1 MLYCCTKHPYG
12 SSNSIYLLLTIR
24 VLISL
29 MDAEWLGLAE
39 IVMCGL
45 CLSVCLIIV
54 NLFCTVVLWTVVM

>member
-1 MLYCCTKHPYG
+1 MLYCFTEHPYG

-45 CLSVCLIIV
+45 CLSVCLSV
-54 NLFCTVVLWTVVM
+54 